1 MAIKS
6 YAEMRKIDVLPF
18 CDKREAKDDKGRRIE
33 VPYLNWARCKE
44 LLHQNGAETVY
55 FEPCVNERGSSL
67 FMSDQ
72 VFTDSKGY
80 TNRCYEVRV
89 KIVIDDLEFE
99 AQYPL
104 MNGSNPVKDNSL
116 TQQRVWNAQ
125 TRAFV
130 KGVAMRTGLGF
141 GLWLDDMDDKAEGEE
156 DLSKHN
162 RIGKDSTGKDSI
174 GKCNKGKKETTHDLY
189 IRLVPDYNIPDG
201 LKCKLLDWIAYKIER
216 KEAYKEQ
223 GMKSLLRQIENN
235 QLLYGEK
242 AVCDLIDDSMAN
254 GWKGIIFDRLKQ
266 KPIRQAP
273 SVHGSSRSFLDLVE
287 DDYD

>member
-6 YAEMRKIDVLPF
+6 YAEMRKIEVLPF
-18 CDKREAKDDKGRRIE
+18 CDKREAKDDKGRKIE
-33 VPYLNWARCKE
+33 VPYLNWAKCKE
-44 LLHQNGAETVY
+44 LLHENGAEVVY
-55 FEPCVNERGSSL
+55 FEPCVNASGSSL

-72 VFTDSKGY
+72 VFTDSKGN

-141 GLWLDDMDDKAEGEE
+141 GLWVDGDDADDKSPVE
-156 DLSKHN
+156 DLSSHN
-162 RIGKDSTGKDSI
+162 IYAIRERMQQAYTKLVKRGLSTS
-174 GKCNKGKKETTHDLY
+174 E
-189 IRLVPDYNIPDG
+189 
-201 LKCKLLDWIAYKIER
+201 IANMMGTS
-216 KEAYKEQ
+216 EQ
-223 GMKSLLRQIENN
+223 TVQYYLNGIFDEINRF
-235 QLLYGEK
+235 EK
-242 AVCDLIDDSMAN
+242 AMSAL
-254 GWKGIIFDRLKQ
+254 
-266 KPIRQAP
+266 
-273 SVHGSSRSFLDLVE
+273 
-287 DDYD
+287 

>member
-18 CDKREAKDDKGRRIE
+18 CDQREAKDDRGRSIK
-33 VPYLNWARCKE
+33 VPYLNWAKCKE
-44 LLHQNGAETVY
+44 LLHQNGAENVY
-55 FEPCVNERGSSL
+55 FEPCTNANGSSL

-72 VFTDSKGY
+72 VFTDSKGN

-141 GLWLDDMDDKAEGEE
+141 GLWLDDMDDKPDGEE

-162 RIGKDSTGKDSI
+162 IYAIRERMQQQYTKLVKRGLSTGEI
-174 GKCNKGKKETTHDLY
+174 A
-189 IRLVPDYNIPDG
+189 
-201 LKCKLLDWIAYKIER
+201 KLMGTS
-216 KEAYKEQ
+216 EQ
-223 GMKSLLRQIENN
+223 TVQYYLNGIFDEINRF
-235 QLLYGEK
+235 EK
-242 AVCDLIDDSMAN
+242 AMSAL
-254 GWKGIIFDRLKQ
+254 
-266 KPIRQAP
+266 
-273 SVHGSSRSFLDLVE
+273 
-287 DDYD
+287 